1 MKVLTNWMITKGI
14 MIAIVI
20 GVFLVG
26 LGVGFGVFASSSP
39 SFDKQIGDQNA
50 KITALELGLK
60 SANEKIGALQETV
73 NMMMEKMDTMME
85 GMDMMMGMM
94 MGDMMGPMDGMMLG
108 DSMEDMMNQ
117 EPQDVRIELKS
128 GHGKVP
134 VGKEAE
140 IVLLVLDKETKEPLE
155 GLEVLIHIERGSSMS
170 SMEMM
175 GDMFPAED
183 KGSGE
188 YVVRFTPDEAG
199 VYTIHTMVMLPRKSM
214 MDNHMDFSIIAEK
227 GNST

>member
-1 MKVLTNWMITKGI
+1 MLNYMKPITNSMISKGI
-14 MIAIVI
+14 MFTIAI

-26 LGVGFGVFASSSP
+26 LGVGFGVFASSS
-39 SFDKQIGDQNA
+39 SSSDKQIEDQNA
-50 KITALELGLK
+50 NIAALELGLK
-60 SANEKIGALQETV
+60 STNEKIGALQETV

-94 MGDMMGPMDGMMLG
+94 MGDMMGPMDGMQG
-108 DSMEDMMNQ
+108 DTMEDMMNQ

-134 VGKEAE
+134 VGKETE
-140 IVLLVLDKETKEPLE
+140 IVLLVLDKETQEPLE

-188 YVVRFTPDEAG
+188 YVVRFTPDSEG
-199 VYTIHTMVMLPRKSM
+199 VYTVHTMVMLPRKSM
-214 MDNHMDFSIIAEK
+214 MDNHMDFSIIAE
-227 GNST
+227 

>member
-1 MKVLTNWMITKGI
+1 MQWSTVITGLLAAGVA
-14 MIAIVI
+14 IA
-20 GVFLVG
+20 L
-26 LGVGFGVFASSSP
+26 
-39 SFDKQIGDQNA
+39 
-50 KITALELGLK
+50 IT
-60 SANEKIGALQETV
+60 SIGAFTTAAESQSNNKLQHDEE
-73 NMMMEKMDTMME
+73 MMELLIDMKSMMARINERMDMMVERMDTMME

-94 MGDMMGPMDGMMLG
+94 MGDMMGPMDDTQG
-108 DSMEDMMNQ
+108 DMMEDMMNQ

-134 VGKEAE
+134 VGKETE

-183 KGSGE
+183 KGFGE
-188 YVVRFTPDEAG
+188 YIVRFTPDSEGA
-199 VYTIHTMVMLPRKSM
+199 YTVHTMVMIPRKSM
-214 MDNHMDFSIIAEK
+214 MDNHMDFGIIAE
-227 GNST
+227 